1 MSCVGGWGRRP
12 FFLSFSFF
20 HGGFLA
26 ATMKAYCFNHS
37 KARDGK
43 LLGGLAPLC
52 A

>member
-1 MSCVGGWGRRP
+1 MDGGVG
-12 FFLSFSFF
+12 LSFFHSLFF